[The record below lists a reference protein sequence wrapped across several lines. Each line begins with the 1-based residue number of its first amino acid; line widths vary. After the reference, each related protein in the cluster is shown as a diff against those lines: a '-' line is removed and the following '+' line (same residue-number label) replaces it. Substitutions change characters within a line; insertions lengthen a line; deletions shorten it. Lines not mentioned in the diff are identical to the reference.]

1 MSRIGKLA
9 IAVPAGA
16 TVSVSGQ
23 TIKAKGPKGE
33 LELVLPDVI
42 TPKLENNELTV
53 LPRADLMKAANETI
67 EAAKAKGKRAP
78 TLAESLDA
86 NARTQWGT
94 ARARAANLVDGVTK
108 GYSKTLELVGVGYR
122 AQMQGTDLKLALGYS
137 HDVIYKAPKGI
148 TLASSK
154 PTEIVITGADKQAV
168 GQVAAEIKKFRP
180 PEPYKGKGVRLQGEY
195 VRRKEGKK
203 K

>member
-9 IAVPAGA
+9 ISVPAGV

-33 LELVLPDVI
+33 LSLDLPEVI
-42 TPKLENNELTV
+42 TPKLESGELSV
-53 LPRADLMKAANETI
+53 MPRADLMKAANDVI
-67 EAAKAKGKRAP
+67 EAAKAKGKRPP
-78 TLAESLDA
+78 TLAEALDA

-94 ARARAANLVDGVTK
+94 ARARASNLVDGVTK

-137 HDVIYKAPKGI
+137 HDVIFKAPKGI
-148 TLASSK
+148 TIASAK
-154 PTEIVITGADKQAV
+154 PTEIVISGADKQAV
-168 GQVAAEIKKFRP
+168 GQAAAEIKKFRP
-180 PEPYKGKGVRLQGEY
+180 PEPYKGKGIRLQGEY